1 MNIIYLTSEKIS
13 KKIHDSFT
21 KLPETIALKL
31 NLKRIYEW
39 TMLKK
44 LIDWMH
50 ERYPGLLSFN

>member
-44 LIDWMH
+44 LID
-50 ERYPGLLSFN
+50 